1 MKDGAVVQSG
11 KYDELLQAGTDFAAL
26 VAAHDSSMELVES
39 AANEGDRELPASR
52 QPSSNNHAAG
62 NGGDSSSSIV
72 APKVE
77 KASARLIKEEE
88 RASGH
93 VSYAVY
99 KQYVTEGW
107 GWWGPLLVLAVSVVW
122 QGSLMASDYWLAD
135 ETSAGNAAS
144 FQPSLFINV
153 YAAIA
158 AFSVVLVAARS
169 FLVAFIGLQ
178 TADRFFKQILNSIL
192 HAPMSFFDTTPSGR
206 ILSRV
211 RCYHASFCRKSC
223 PRMDDQRIFHI
234 RYIVLTSIPK
244 WCVAQASSDQTN
256 VDLFLPFF
264 VWMSL
269 SMYITVVSVLIVT
282 CQVAWPSVVAII
294 PLVILNLWYRVSLC
308 CTCASISG
316 VLFDTIRF
324 HHLRA
329 TICRRRGN

>member
-39 AANEGDRELPASR
+39 AANEGDRELPVSR
-52 QPSSNNHAAG
+52 QPSSNRHAAG
-62 NGGDSSSSIV
+62 NGDSSSSSSIV

-93 VSYAVY
+93 VSFAVY

-211 RCYHASFCRKSC
+211 RR
-223 PRMDDQRIFHI
+223 
-234 RYIVLTSIPK
+234 
-244 WCVAQASSDQTN
+244 
-256 VDLFLPFF
+256 
-264 VWMSL
+264 
-269 SMYITVVSVLIVT
+269 
-282 CQVAWPSVVAII
+282 
-294 PLVILNLWYRVSLC
+294 
-308 CTCASISG
+308 
-316 VLFDTIRF
+316 
-324 HHLRA
+324 
-329 TICRRRGN
+329 